1 MLSLR
6 FTTAQSPSPPVV
18 KLGFALLTLCGGCAS
33 SSNYFVDEQSRYHL
47 ELAPRMGVREGGGRV
62 VAEHYDLDGTKIS
75 IDAVETE
82 VADLDAYVAT
92 AFDPTAVK
100 SGDRYDTTVGPLS
113 ATRLEFRGGIDLG
126 AKLPVEANLVLYLIL
141 HESTVYR
148 LSCTAPD
155 GPFDTFCI
163 GTFDDLVASFGVG
176 PAPSGA

>member
-1 MLSLR
+1 M
-6 FTTAQSPSPPVV
+6 
-18 KLGFALLTLCGGCAS
+18 LGFALLTLTLTLFGGCAS
-33 SSNYFVDEQSRYHL
+33 SSSYFVDAQSRYYL

-75 IDAVETE
+75 IDVVETSA
-82 VADLDAYVAT
+82 ADLDAYVTTELDA
-92 AFDPTAVK
+92 TAVK
-100 SGDRYDTTVGPLS
+100 SGDRYDTSVGPLS

-126 AKLPVEANLVLYLIL
+126 ARLPVEANLVLYLIL

-155 GPFDTFCI
+155 GAFDTFCI

-176 PAPSGA
+176 PAPS

>member
-1 MLSLR
+1 VR
-6 FTTAQSPSPPVV
+6 SPI
-18 KLGFALLTLCGGCAS
+18 LGLALLVLAGGCAS
-33 SSNYFVDEQSRYHL
+33 TSNVYVDVQSRYHL
-47 ELAPRMGVREGGGRV
+47 PLAPRMGVAEAGGRM
-62 VAEHYDLDGTKIS
+62 VADHYDLEGTRIS
-75 IDAVETE
+75 IDAVTTTA
-82 VADLDAYVAT
+82 ADLDAYVA
-92 AFDPTAVK
+92 AEFDPTAVG

-126 AKLPVEANLVLYLIL
+126 AKLPVAANLVLYLIL

-176 PAPSGA
+176 PAPS